1 MSKKDYILIASVLKR
16 QGATQQMVEAFANE
30 LASTNPAFNRSRFI
44 VAAGGVPGMTIEIY
58 KPDLKEFLDIAVE
71 AKRAYWD
78 ANRDVELMF
87 SDDKGD
93 IPDKV
98 ANAIEDTISI
108 LAAPHGDVSLEDAE
122 YLLTKV
128 RGAGCDC

>member
-1 MSKKDYILIASVLKR
+1 
-16 QGATQQMVEAFANE
+16 
-30 LASTNPAFNRSRFI
+30 
-44 VAAGGVPGMTIEIY
+44 MTIEIY

-78 ANRDVELMF
+78 ANKDVELMF

-98 ANAIEDTISI
+98 ADAIEDVISI
-108 LAAPHGDVSLEDAE
+108 LAASHGDVSLEDAE

-128 RGAGCDC
+128 REAGCDC

>member
-1 MSKKDYILIASVLKR
+1 
-16 QGATQQMVEAFANE
+16 
-30 LASTNPAFNRSRFI
+30 
-44 VAAGGVPGMTIEIY
+44 MTIEIY

-78 ANRDVELMF
+78 ANKDVELMF

-98 ANAIEDTISI
+98 ANAIEDVISVI
-108 LAAPHGDVSLEDAE
+108 AATSGDVSNSDVE

-128 RGAGCDC
+128 READCDC

>member
-1 MSKKDYILIASVLKR
+1 
-16 QGATQQMVEAFANE
+16 
-30 LASTNPAFNRSRFI
+30 
-44 VAAGGVPGMTIEIY
+44 MTIEIY

-78 ANRDVELMF
+78 ANKDVELMF

-98 ANAIEDTISI
+98 ANAIEDVISVI
-108 LAAPHGDVSLEDAE
+108 AATSGDVSNYDVE

-128 RGAGCDC
+128 KEAGCDC

>member
-1 MSKKDYILIASVLKR
+1 
-16 QGATQQMVEAFANE
+16 
-30 LASTNPAFNRSRFI
+30 
-44 VAAGGVPGMTIEIY
+44 MTIEIY

-78 ANRDVELMF
+78 ANKDIELMF

-98 ANAIEDTISI
+98 ADAIEDVISI
-108 LAAPHGDVSLEDAE
+108 LAASHGDVSLKDAE

-128 RGAGCDC
+128 REAGCDC

>member
-1 MSKKDYILIASVLKR
+1 
-16 QGATQQMVEAFANE
+16 
-30 LASTNPAFNRSRFI
+30 
-44 VAAGGVPGMTIEIY
+44 MTIEIY

-78 ANRDVELMF
+78 AKRAYWDANKDVELMF

-93 IPDKV
+93 TPDKV
-98 ANAIEDTISI
+98 ANAIEDAISVI
-108 LAAPHGDVSLEDAE
+108 AATSGDVSNSDVE

-128 RGAGCDC
+128 REAGCDC

>member
-1 MSKKDYILIASVLKR
+1 
-16 QGATQQMVEAFANE
+16 
-30 LASTNPAFNRSRFI
+30 
-44 VAAGGVPGMTIEIY
+44 MTIEIY
-58 KPDLKEFLDIAVE
+58 KPDLKEFLDITVE

-78 ANRDVELMF
+78 ANKDVELMF

-98 ANAIEDTISI
+98 ANAIEDVISI
-108 LAAPHGDVSLEDAE
+108 LAASCGDVSLEDAE

-128 RGAGCDC
+128 REAGCDC

>member
-1 MSKKDYILIASVLKR
+1 
-16 QGATQQMVEAFANE
+16 
-30 LASTNPAFNRSRFI
+30 
-44 VAAGGVPGMTIEIY
+44 MTIEIY

-78 ANRDVELMF
+78 ANKDVELMF

-93 IPDKV
+93 TPDKV
-98 ANAIEDTISI
+98 ANAIEDVISVI
-108 LAAPHGDVSLEDAE
+108 AATSGDVSNSDVE

-128 RGAGCDC
+128 REAGCDC